1 MNGLRIEFQDRV
13 NFVILD
19 WDKRSTDRAFAGTL
33 GLTTHPSFGAVTAN
47 SDDVTRGLYA
57 APRRGELRE
66 IVEELLADHEG

>member
-1 MNGLRIEFQDRV
+1 MNGLRIEYQDRV

-47 SDDVTRGLYA
+47 SDDVVRALHLE
-57 APRRGELRE
+57 PRRDELRE
-66 IVEELLADHEG
+66 MVEELVASYGE